1 VRFIL
6 TPTATI
12 QLIHK
17 ILALLLKH
25 NFFSGFTQN
34 FILPSGNQTLFNL
47 KNMFTNI
54 KGDILGGLTAGIVA
68 LPLALAFGVSSG
80 LGPSAGLYGAIFLSF
95 FAALF
100 GGTPTQISGPT
111 APMTAV
117 SMVVIATIISV
128 HNGSIEKA
136 LPYILAVFLLSGIF
150 QIALGMLGVGKYI
163 KYIPYPVV
171 SGFMTA
177 IGVIILITQ
186 ILPVLGYEV
195 KNDREF
201 VEQFKPLAEE
211 HLLENILIDE
221 SKEGLLVLEDFQETI
236 KRAGEVNEAT
246 IYEEAENLAKNDASG
261 VIGTI
266 KSLPRALGKI
276 NWIEVLLALGTII
289 IIYGFKKITT
299 AIPSTLVALVI
310 VSSIAIGF
318 GIDYRSIQ
326 EIPQG
331 FPRIEWTLFTDFNFL
346 GLIPYILTALTLS
359 LLGAIDSLL
368 TSVVADN
375 LTKTRHLPN
384 KELIG
389 QGIGNSIAAVF
400 GGIPGAGATIRTV
413 VNIQSGGKTKLS
425 GMVASVVLLI
435 ILLALSPMASK
446 IPAAVLAGIL
456 VTVGI
461 GVMDYKGLN
470 ALSKIPRTEVV
481 IMAVVLVLSVFW
493 NLVYAVGIGLVMAS
507 LFFMKKMG
515 DLSTDDSRVT
525 TVAKEKMW
533 DDEKKLSPSFKE
545 NVFIKHLSGPLFF
558 GFATEFVNISNQ
570 IPKSASILI
579 IRMSKV
585 PYIDQ
590 SGLFALE
597 DVLMDLIQK
606 DIEVVFVGIQKQ
618 PKYLM
623 KTIGI
628 IGKLIPEEQVFTD
641 FSSCK
646 KYVIDEHKS
655 ITA

>member
-1 VRFIL
+1 
-6 TPTATI
+6 
-12 QLIHK
+12 
-17 ILALLLKH
+17 
-25 NFFSGFTQN
+25 
-34 FILPSGNQTLFNL
+34 
-47 KNMFTNI
+47 
-54 KGDILGGLTAGIVA
+54 
-68 LPLALAFGVSSG
+68 LALAFGVSSG

-95 FAALF
+95 FAAFF

-111 APMTAV
+111 APITAV
-117 SMVVIATIISV
+117 SLVVIATIVSV
-128 HNGSIEKA
+128 HNGSVEKA
-136 LPYILAVFLLSGIF
+136 LPYILAVFLLSGLF
-150 QIALGMLGVGKYI
+150 QIVLGVLGIGKYI

-186 ILPVLGYEV
+186 MLPILGYEV
-195 KNDREF
+195 KSDMEF

-211 HLLENILIDE
+211 RLLEKILIDE

-236 KRAGEVNEAT
+236 RRAEEVNEVT
-246 IYEEAENLAKNDASG
+246 IYEEAKNLAKNDASG
-261 VIGTI
+261 VVGTI
-266 KSLPRALGKI
+266 KTLPRALRAI
-276 NWIEVLLALGTII
+276 NWIEVLLALGTIL

-299 AIPSTLVALVI
+299 AIPSTLVALVV
-310 VSSIAIGF
+310 VSTLAIGF
-318 GIDYRSIQ
+318 GIDYLSIQ
-326 EIPQG
+326 EIPKG
-331 FPRIEWTLFTDFNFL
+331 FPGIEWTLFTDFDLL
-346 GLIPYILTALTLS
+346 GVVPYILTALTLS

-425 GMVASVVLLI
+425 GMIAALVLLV
-435 ILLALSPMASK
+435 ILLVLSPLASQ

-470 ALSKIPRTEVV
+470 ALSKIPRTEVI
-481 IMAVVLVLSVFW
+481 IMAVVLLLSVFW
-493 NLVYAVGIGLVMAS
+493 NLVYAVGIGLVLAS

-515 DLSTDDSRVT
+515 DLGKDDTRVT
-525 TVAKEKMW
+525 TVAKENMW
-533 DDEKKLSPSFKE
+533 DDEKKLSSSFKE

-558 GFATEFVNISNQ
+558 GFTSEFVNISNQ
-570 IPKSASILI
+570 IPKSASILM

-606 DIEVVFVGIQKQ
+606 DIEILFVGLQ
-618 PKYLM
+618 PQPNYLM

-628 IGKLIPEEQVFTD
+628 IGKLIPEEQVFDD
-641 FSSCK
+641 FKSCK
-646 KYVIDEHKS
+646 KYVIDAHAS
-655 ITA
+655 ISA

>member
-1 VRFIL
+1 M
-6 TPTATI
+6 
-12 QLIHK
+12 
-17 ILALLLKH
+17 
-25 NFFSGFTQN
+25 N
-34 FILPSGNQTLFNL
+34 
-47 KNMFTNI
+47 
-54 KGDILGGLTAGIVA
+54 
-68 LPLALAFGVSSG
+68 
-80 LGPSAGLYGAIFLSF
+80 
-95 FAALF
+95 
-100 GGTPTQISGPT
+100 
-111 APMTAV
+111 AV
-117 SMVVIATIISV
+117 SLVVIATIVSV
-128 HNGSIEKA
+128 HNGSVEKA
-136 LPYILAVFLLSGIF
+136 LPYILAVFLLSGLF
-150 QIALGMLGVGKYI
+150 QIVLGVLGIGKYI

-186 ILPVLGYEV
+186 MLPILGYEV
-195 KNDREF
+195 KSDMEF

-211 HLLENILIDE
+211 RLLEKILIDE

-236 KRAGEVNEAT
+236 RRAEEVNEAT
-246 IYEEAENLAKNDASG
+246 IYEEAKNLAKNDASG
-261 VIGTI
+261 VVGTI
-266 KSLPRALGKI
+266 KTLPRALRAI
-276 NWIEVLLALGTII
+276 NWIEVLLALGTIL

-299 AIPSTLVALVI
+299 AIPSTLVALVV
-310 VSSIAIGF
+310 VSTLAIGF
-318 GIDYRSIQ
+318 GIDYLSIQ
-326 EIPQG
+326 EIPKG
-331 FPRIEWTLFTDFNFL
+331 FPGIEWTLFTDFDLL
-346 GLIPYILTALTLS
+346 GVVPYILTALTLS

-425 GMVASVVLLI
+425 GMIAALVLLV
-435 ILLALSPMASK
+435 ILLVLSPLASQ

-470 ALSKIPRTEVV
+470 ALSKIPRTEVI
-481 IMAVVLVLSVFW
+481 IMAVVLLLSVFW
-493 NLVYAVGIGLVMAS
+493 NLVYAVGIGLVLAS

-515 DLSTDDSRVT
+515 DLGKDDTRVT
-525 TVAKEKMW
+525 TVAKENMW
-533 DDEKKLSPSFKE
+533 DDEKKLSSSFKE

-558 GFATEFVNISNQ
+558 GFTSEFVNISNQ
-570 IPKSASILI
+570 IPKSASILM

-606 DIEVVFVGIQKQ
+606 DIEILFVGLQ
-618 PKYLM
+618 PQPNYLM

-628 IGKLIPEEQVFTD
+628 IGKLIPEEQVFDD
-641 FSSCK
+641 FKSCK
-646 KYVIDEHKS
+646 KYVIDAHAS
-655 ITA
+655 ISA